1 MNDGGYAKEIR
12 KKEEGPSIHQTETE
26 SEGRVESSLG
36 EGERQYHTPPGP
48 RLASLVSLKSGEEE
62 EEEERSFFI
71 RFIRDAQGTTTIS
84 KGEGF
89 KRWISNRR
97 KEYRYLYVPY
107 VLLHIGQV

>member
-62 EEEERSFFI
+62 EEERSFFI
-71 RFIRDAQGTTTIS
+71 RFIRDAQGTTTIRE
-84 KGEGF
+84 KDPRGGYLIEG
-89 KRWISNRR
+89 KNTGICT
-97 KEYRYLYVPY
+97 YRVFSC
-107 VLLHIGQV
+107 I